1 MLAVPSDLHSIEI
14 QFSPKI
20 ISIAI
25 LHWIVLTSA
34 DCSRLMQRRTGP
46 SYQKFIEL
54 WFLNVPCGNWYGG
67 MVDRPRFVFPIL
79 TRDAG
84 PKTTHSMVWPH
95 IVWFGHGVFS
105 ASPRKARAGPTS

>member
-1 MLAVPSDLHSIEI
+1 MCWQSLACINARRARATAFPGREVVPTRAFSQVPGDLHSIEI

-46 SYQKFIEL
+46 SYQ
-54 WFLNVPCGNWYGG
+54 VYQ
-67 MVDRPRFVFPIL
+67 
-79 TRDAG
+79 
-84 PKTTHSMVWPH
+84 
-95 IVWFGHGVFS
+95 
-105 ASPRKARAGPTS
+105 PRKTLLQFPMLHRCAFLAFFQENHP